1 MFSSFPHLW
10 KSVVVPAG
18 GKEDVD
24 DAEGDDL
31 EVLAAELAAD
41 CDLLPALPAAV
52 GGLAVHR
59 GHGRVVRHLM
69 KYSEGRL
76 LELEVIQAELTR
88 RLTCSATAHHP

>member
-1 MFSSFPHLW
+1 M
-10 KSVVVPAG
+10 VAAG

-41 CDLLPALPAAV
+41 GDLLPAFPAAV
-52 GGLAVHR
+52 GGLAVHC

-69 KYSEGRL
+69 KYNEDRL
-76 LELEVIQAELTR
+76 GTLSLLFIKAFR
-88 RLTCSATAHHP
+88 TARI

>member
-1 MFSSFPHLW
+1 MFPLFPHLW
-10 KSVVVPAG
+10 KRVVVPAG
-18 GKEDVD
+18 GEEDVD

-41 CDLLPALPAAV
+41 GDLLPALPAAV

-76 LELEVIQAELTR
+76 LELEVVYTELT
-88 RLTCSATAHHP
+88 